1 MVESLVGEL
10 WSLERH
16 DTAKKIKY
24 KRIKEIKRKNKINKG
39 NLMSIHFFS
48 HILLDSVVVKKFR
61 LMVSSRLMKVK
72 VLVTQSCPT
81 LCDPMDC
88 SLPWLL
94 CPWNSPG
101 KNTRMDCHS
110 LVQGIFTAQGLNP
123 GFLHCREF
131 FTNWATR
138 EAQEYWSG

>member
-1 MVESLVGEL
+1 MG
-10 WSLERH
+10 
-16 DTAKKIKY
+16 
-24 KRIKEIKRKNKINKG
+24 
-39 NLMSIHFFS
+39 IHFFS

-101 KNTRMDCHS
+101 KNTGMDCHS
-110 LVQGIFTAQGLNP
+110 LLQGIFMAQGLNP

-131 FTNWATR
+131 FIN
-138 EAQEYWSG
+138 